1 MNAETL
7 TAPHTP
13 AFTVMLTALTEP
25 GAYVVTQYM
34 DPEGW
39 EVTLY
44 RKFPGDRLRSYARR
58 LVSTR

>member
-7 TAPHTP
+7 SANPTP
-13 AFTVMLTALTEP
+13 AFTAMLTALTEP
-25 GAYVVTQYM
+25 GAFIVTQYM

-44 RKFPGDRLRSYARR
+44 RKYPGDRLRSYARR
-58 LVSTR
+58 LVSIR